1 MRCVSGFKGQKG
13 ESKKGCLCPAASEV
27 PELSCMRRGSGSNLS
42 PWAVTVARDLCSLL
56 DLMGSAGAGLV
67 VESTYAVTLV
77 AQVLIFLLP
86 FHVSL
91 RTKILIWKI
100 LAHIT

>member
-27 PELSCMRRGSGSNLS
+27 PELSCTRRGSGSNLS
-42 PWAVTVARDLCSLL
+42 PRAATVARDLCSLL

-67 VESTYAVTLV
+67 VKST
-77 AQVLIFLLP
+77 QRLLL
-86 FHVSL
+86 L
-91 RTKILIWKI
+91 RF
-100 LAHIT
+100 